1 MISSRYSRETPL
13 IQESG
18 AAIRVGE
25 SQASQREQTR
35 WGTIL
40 VVFMRMIALIWIC
53 QGLAEWAK
61 VLLPSESF
69 LETLPNN
76 ATALAVIFFAIADL
90 LAAVGLW
97 LATPWGGALWLLA
110 AGLQIIVVAVLTDFY
125 SIFWAAIDVILIIIY
140 FILTWRAGHV
150 GERFARQR

>member
-1 MISSRYSRETPL
+1 MISSRYPREETSVP
-13 IQESG
+13 ESG
-18 AAIRVGE
+18 AAIRIGE

-40 VVFMRMIALIWIC
+40 VIFMRMIAVLWIC

-61 VLLPSESF
+61 VLLPGDSF
-69 LETLPNN
+69 LETLPSN
-76 ATALAVIFFAIADL
+76 AAAVAVIFFAIADL

-110 AGLQIIVVAVLTDFY
+110 AGLQIIVVAVLPDFY
-125 SIFWAAIDVILIIIY
+125 SVFWAALDLILIIIY
-140 FILTWRAGHV
+140 FILTWRAGHAADS
-150 GERFARQR
+150 FAGSH